1 MNGFPSLALLGNFDG
16 PPASVQSVDM
26 AALVLLCLLVFVFF
40 ISVVFIWM
48 VSYHTRRQRWLSAGL
63 GPAAQQSEE
72 MRFHPAFSEPPE
84 RWLAVQT
91 TNPHAVR
98 TALRLHNTAPCSWED
113 GVQGA
118 RESRFFISPPVD
130 GWVLVLGARLP
141 DPADD
146 VDACFRFLC
155 AMSRKLGHVQ
165 FFSASRVLGHHAWA
179 RIEAGRVLR
188 AYAWAGQTLWHQGPK
203 TAAEVSLGLRCA
215 DYGEGAGENYLEREA
230 GAWNAERVP
239 LLAARW
245 SIDPTM
251 LDERFTR
258 SDFGI
263 TGDSAAEL

>member
-1 MNGFPSLALLGNFDG
+1 MNRFLQLALLGNFDG
-16 PPASVQSVDM
+16 PPAAVQSVDV
-26 AALVLLCLLVFVFF
+26 AALVLLGLLLFVFL

-48 VSYHTRRQRWLSAGL
+48 VSYHARRQRWLAEL
-63 GPAAQQSEE
+63 RPAERPWEE
-72 MRFHPAFSEPPE
+72 ARFRPAFLEPPD

-98 TALRLHNTAPCSWED
+98 TALRLHNAAPCSWEN
-113 GVQGA
+113 GVQEA
-118 RESRFFISPPVD
+118 RESRLFISPPVD

-141 DPADD
+141 DPAED

-179 RIEAGRVLR
+179 RLEAGRVLR

-215 DYGEGAGENYLEREA
+215 DYGEGAGGNYLEHEA

-245 SIDPTM
+245 SLDPTM

-263 TGDSAAEL
+263 AGDSAAEL